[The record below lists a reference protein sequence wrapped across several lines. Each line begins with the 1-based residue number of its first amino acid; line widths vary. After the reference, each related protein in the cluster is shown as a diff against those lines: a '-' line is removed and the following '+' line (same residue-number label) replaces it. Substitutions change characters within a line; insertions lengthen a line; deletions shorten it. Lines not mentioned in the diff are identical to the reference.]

1 MNIPIRISKRL
12 QEGIKKFKPIINQI
26 EAADVNENDTVVV
39 ITDFLSEILGYDKYN
54 EITSEYVIRKT
65 YCDLAIKM
73 DNKIQYLIEAK
84 AVGITLKPTHIKQAV
99 DYGAN
104 EGVDWVILTNSDH
117 WKIYKMIFAKPID
130 YELIYEFTLSSLN
143 PTKQS
148 DLEILCYLTRESIAK
163 KALSGYYEQR
173 KALNKFY
180 LGQALLTTD
189 VINTIRRVLKKVSP
203 DVKIEDE
210 SIIGVL
216 KKEVIKRE
224 LLSEEPAKEAKKAL
238 RKSVKNKRDFS

>member
-1 MNIPIRISKRL
+1 
-12 QEGIKKFKPIINQI
+12 
-26 EAADVNENDTVVV
+26 
-39 ITDFLSEILGYDKYN
+39 
-54 EITSEYVIRKT
+54 
-65 YCDLAIKM
+65 M
-73 DNKIQYLIEAK
+73 DNKIKYLIEAK
-84 AVGITLKPTHIKQAV
+84 AVGITLKHNHIKQAV

-130 YELIYEFTLSSLN
+130 YELVYEFTLSSLN
-143 PTKQS
+143 PAKQS
-148 DLEILCYLTRESIAK
+148 DLENLYYLTKESISK
-163 KALSGYYEQR
+163 KALPGYYEQR

-203 DVKIEDE
+203 DVKIEEE
-210 SIIGVL
+210 SIISVL

-224 LLSEEPAKEAKKAL
+224 LLSEEPAKEAKKAIEKAL
-238 RKSVKNKRDFS
+238 RKASKKTGTKS